1 LFGKQSAGR
10 APLDQRRGERELFFW
25 TAFKCVQLVVAVAL
39 AVYLIVSLATGHD
52 PVAQGFKVWK

>member
-1 LFGKQSAGR
+1 LFGKQSGR

-25 TAFKCVQLVVAVAL
+25 TAFKCVQLVVAAAL